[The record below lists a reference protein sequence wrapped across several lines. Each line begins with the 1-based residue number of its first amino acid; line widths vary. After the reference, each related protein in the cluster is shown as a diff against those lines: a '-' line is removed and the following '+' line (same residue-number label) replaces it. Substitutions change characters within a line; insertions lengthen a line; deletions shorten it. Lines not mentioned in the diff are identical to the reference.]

1 MTVYS
6 KLGASNAVTAN
17 AALTLNISDITTP
30 LFGTSA
36 ISFVKITNSS
46 NVDHI
51 NFSFRTSAVLSGDNN
66 PVVVPPL
73 ATEFIQVAETNN
85 TGNVYFYVS
94 SANAVV
100 GYITPVT
107 IVG

>member
-6 KLGASNAVTAN
+6 KLGATASVTAN
-17 AALTLNISDITTP
+17 AALTLSIANITTP

-36 ISFVKITNSS
+36 ISFVKVTNSS
-46 NVDHI
+46 NVDNI
-51 NFSFRTSAVLSGDNN
+51 NLSFRTSSALSSDNN
-66 PVVVPPL
+66 PVVIPPL
-73 ATEFIQVAETNN
+73 ATEFIQVAPTNN
-85 TGNVYFYVS
+85 TGNVFFYVS

>member
-6 KLGASNAVTAN
+6 KLGATETVTAN
-17 AALTLNISDITTP
+17 AALTLNVSNITTP
-30 LFGTSA
+30 LFGTSS
-36 ISFVKITNSS
+36 ISFVKVTNSS
-46 NVDHI
+46 NVDSI
-51 NFSFRTSAVLSGDNN
+51 NLSFNTTAVLSNDDD
-66 PVVVPPL
+66 PVVIAPL
-73 ATEFIQVAETNN
+73 ATEFIQVAQTNN

-100 GYITPVT
+100 GYITPVV

>member
-6 KLGASNAVTAN
+6 KLGATNAVTAN
-17 AALTLNISDITTP
+17 AALTLNISNITTP
-30 LFGTSA
+30 LFGTSS
-36 ISFVKITNSS
+36 ISFVKVTNGS
-46 NVDHI
+46 NVDNI
-51 NFSFRTSAVLSGDNN
+51 NLSFRTSAVLSSDSN
-66 PVVVPPL
+66 PVVIPPL